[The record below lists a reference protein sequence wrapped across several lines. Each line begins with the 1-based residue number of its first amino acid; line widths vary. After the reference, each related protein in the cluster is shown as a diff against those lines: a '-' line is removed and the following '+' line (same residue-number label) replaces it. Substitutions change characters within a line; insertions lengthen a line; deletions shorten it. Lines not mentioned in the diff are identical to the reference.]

1 MAGKPP
7 TQNHMREYIRTALK
21 KDCLTDEEHSQIAQW
36 LPLHP
41 GYQPHWVLGK
51 HGKRNQQGGY
61 GVCVYG
67 DGQHWLTSCYAL
79 NSSQEAYQ
87 CRCLETACRN
97 AIRSSRDEF
106 LANHPGLEADHA
118 NPGGFKAILQ
128 AFISKH
134 GTPGR
139 ILNGAQRMVFQ
150 PGRSNYVQEVP

>member
-1 MAGKPP
+1 M
-7 TQNHMREYIRTALK
+7 
-21 KDCLTDEEHSQIAQW
+21 
-36 LPLHP
+36 
-41 GYQPHWVLGK
+41 
-51 HGKRNQQGGY
+51 
-61 GVCVYG
+61 CVYG
-67 DGQHWLTSCYAL
+67 DGQHWLTSYYAL
-79 NSSQEAYQ
+79 NSSQEAYER
-87 CRCLETACRN
+87 RCLETACRN

-139 ILNGAQRMVFQ
+139 ILNGAQRMVSQ